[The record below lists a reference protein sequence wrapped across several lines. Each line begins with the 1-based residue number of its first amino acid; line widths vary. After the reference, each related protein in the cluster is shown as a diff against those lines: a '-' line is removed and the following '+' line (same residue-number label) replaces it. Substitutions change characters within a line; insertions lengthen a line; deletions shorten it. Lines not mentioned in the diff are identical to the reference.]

1 MSFRQIRPSSG
12 DTGASVTGS
21 NTSQSTTTPETS
33 GSSDPRRARG
43 DKDTPENTSS
53 KRRRV
58 PESVTRNACLNCKK
72 ARAKCDGK
80 KPCKRCATR
89 VETSECIYEIHIKH
103 AKEELVQQ
111 IKDLRAKDHMTEQI
125 LQALAANE
133 KVPEILERLQNDETY
148 ESIVEW
154 LGRTAVGEFETLSPR
169 DSHHSALEASDYEMN
184 GPGPAISAKSPAAV
198 WTAVTTDTTV
208 LNHLFQLY
216 FAWVHPVHTLFS
228 EPRFVESYRRRLDN
242 FCSPVLVNA
251 ICAMACHLHT
261 EAGKDELD
269 YVQLG
274 AEFSDA
280 VRSSLDPSDDR
291 LTTMQAL
298 AVMYLVD
305 CARGNALR
313 ATSYLKT
320 ATEAL
325 PTVTYQDDEGFAAS
339 FTDTVC
345 GVRNLNIEWAQM
357 TFQVAPI
364 IDLVPECS
372 VERDDSD
379 NQDVANW
386 YHYRFASETPVERW
400 PSLLA
405 TTNRE
410 KSKLNVIL
418 QDIATMLYTRPD
430 ARISALEFLH
440 QFRRLREWRDE
451 LPDEISNIE
460 GHKRQVL
467 PHVLSLLILHT
478 TAVVQLLRPLLD
490 FDGFPAPLVEGT
502 IWAYAQ
508 QGLTL
513 LDRQYKVRYSFR
525 YQPVLQMLAALQLID
540 VVARFFPGGAEGGS
554 KDGPEAIYFGM
565 ELLMQS
571 RVSFPV
577 AGPLQEMLRRSA
589 IECSILLPRD
599 MRDLMLPPKPPQQIY
614 QIDDFLGA
622 CTRATYVHPI
632 AKVHSKY
639 GPSFSA
645 DWAAECPAYGFSE
658 STTCAR
664 RLRFPSAEERGAQS
678 LMQIRNLLNS
688 N

>member
-12 DTGASVTGS
+12 DNSASNTGS

-89 VETSECIYEIHIKH
+89 VETSECVYEIHIKH

-111 IKDLRAKDHMTEQI
+111 IKDLRAKDHITEQI

-133 KVPEILERLQNDETY
+133 KVPEILERLQNDESY

-154 LGRTAVGEFETLSPR
+154 LGRAAVGEFETLSPR
-169 DSHHSALEASDYEMN
+169 DSHQSALEASDYEMT
-184 GPGPAISAKSPAAV
+184 GTGQVATAAPTSPAAL
-198 WTAVTTDTTV
+198 WTAVTADTAV

-228 EPRFVESYRRRLDN
+228 EPRFVESYRLRLDN
-242 FCSPVLVNA
+242 FCSPGLVNA

-261 EAGKDELD
+261 DASKDELD

-274 AEFSDA
+274 GEFSDA
-280 VRSSLDPSDDR
+280 VRGSLDPSDDR
-291 LTTMQAL
+291 LTTMQAF

-339 FTDTVC
+339 FTHTVR

-357 TFQVAPI
+357 TFQVAPS
-364 IDLVPECS
+364 IDSVPES
-372 VERDDSD
+372 SIEGDDSD
-379 NQDVANW
+379 NEDVANW
-386 YHYRFASETPVERW
+386 YHYCFASENPVERW

-410 KSKLNVIL
+410 KSKLNIIL
-418 QDIATMLYTRPD
+418 QDIATMFYSRPD

-440 QFRRLREWRDE
+440 QYRRLKEWRE
-451 LPDEISNIE
+451 EV
-460 GHKRQVL
+460 H
-467 PHVLSLLILHT
+467 
-478 TAVVQLLRPLLD
+478 
-490 FDGFPAPLVEGT
+490 
-502 IWAYAQ
+502 
-508 QGLTL
+508 
-513 LDRQYKVRYSFR
+513 YSFR

-577 AGPLQEMLRRSA
+577 A
-589 IECSILLPRD
+589 
-599 MRDLMLPPKPPQQIY
+599 
-614 QIDDFLGA
+614 

-632 AKVHSKY
+632 AKAHSKY

-645 DWAAECPAYGFSE
+645 DWAVECSAYGFSE
-658 STTCAR
+658 STTSAQ

-678 LMQIRNLLNS
+678 LMQIRNLLNT